1 MSKKQ
6 LVVKNIHRQGKFSF
20 ESGYGT
26 CEVEVFKVKGLENY
40 YLKIDGRK
48 QSFCKKDPCE
58 MWQFVGE
65 YLGIDVIEG
74 DPDEK

>member
-1 MSKKQ
+1 MNKKQ
-6 LVVKNIHRQGKFSF
+6 LMVKNIHRTGSYSF
-20 ESGYGT
+20 ESNYG
-26 CEVEVFKVKGLENY
+26 EVEISVYKIKGLENC

-58 MWQFVGE
+58 MWELVGE

-74 DPDEK
+74 VPDEK